1 MATPHLSLPPEI
13 ILKIIQW
20 LPFQNG
26 KEIASL
32 KRVPYLK
39 HLIEAY
45 EHSITHWFMSREL
58 RHAPV
63 DFPYCQKLSL
73 NWLAECVSSYDMI
86 DAIMLEL
93 TWRENCVAIEP
104 HNTAAANAGL
114 LLLYRM
120 GRIPLDP
127 LVAIY
132 IVLHH
137 ATLTAR
143 YHGQGWITQRTY
155 GRFMDSNQLSLRN
168 ELEFCFAEA
177 TLSTG
182 PEFLHDML
190 VNPCDPAGESTLM
203 NHYLDHGT
211 HDWSHP
217 CWGDEMGEFQ
227 PPRTQ
232 GPQREE
238 GMKPKTL
245 FTTLLERM
253 AELEGCELED
263 VRGRVEVRIDT
274 HDHAL
279 AYLRLDGKERLL
291 QGLDL
296 EG

>member
-1 MATPHLSLPPEI
+1 MEATNSKAAAAAAAATAADYRHSTCCSDSNLATPHIQRHLPDKHHDIFLKHSTTPYSSMATPHLSLPPEI

-120 GRIPLDP
+120 GRIRKSPWL
-127 LVAIY
+127 
-132 IVLHH
+132 
-137 ATLTAR
+137 
-143 YHGQGWITQRTY
+143 
-155 GRFMDSNQLSLRN
+155 
-168 ELEFCFAEA
+168 
-177 TLSTG
+177 
-182 PEFLHDML
+182 
-190 VNPCDPAGESTLM
+190 
-203 NHYLDHGT
+203 
-211 HDWSHP
+211 
-217 CWGDEMGEFQ
+217 
-227 PPRTQ
+227 PPRAPDQEPENTC
-232 GPQREE
+232 
-238 GMKPKTL
+238 M
-245 FTTLLERM
+245 
-253 AELEGCELED
+253 
-263 VRGRVEVRIDT
+263 II
-274 HDHAL
+274 
-279 AYLRLDGKERLL
+279 
-291 QGLDL
+291 
-296 EG
+296 